1 MAELEQEVGLRRA
14 ELTETRKN
22 FTVRSQLGAEQ
33 RDYVYLGGEIRKNAR
48 VPLPYG
54 QHLSLADALFGEGGY
69 SIRTAD
75 ASQIYVLRASPKPK
89 EIGVFTAW
97 HLDARNPAALS
108 IAARMELRPND
119 IVFIQ
124 EQRITTWGRA
134 LDQFLPSLVNAG
146 LGAANG

>member
-1 MAELEQEVGLRRA
+1 MRSA
-14 ELTETRKN
+14 ELTELRDN
-22 FTVRSQLGAEQ
+22 FTVGSQLGSEQ
-33 RDYVYLGGEIRKNAR
+33 RENVYLGGEFRKNAR

-69 SIRTAD
+69 STRTAD
-75 ASQIYVLRASPKPK
+75 ASQIYVLRASPKP
-89 EIGVFTAW
+89 EEFGAVTAW

-124 EQRITTWGRA
+124 KQPITT
-134 LDQFLPSLVNAG
+134 
-146 LGAANG
+146 